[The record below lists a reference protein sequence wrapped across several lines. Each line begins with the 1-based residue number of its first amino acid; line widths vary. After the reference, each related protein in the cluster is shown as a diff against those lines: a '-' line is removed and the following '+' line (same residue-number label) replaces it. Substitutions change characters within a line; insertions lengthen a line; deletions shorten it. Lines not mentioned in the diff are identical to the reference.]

1 MRALVCGLALA
12 GLQLLATPWSRPKE
26 DKVAQLLV
34 QAADLQ
40 RREPRKG
47 LDLAREA
54 SELAKRQ
61 GDEARQVEAECL
73 VSALLL
79 DLGHVQETAI
89 KLEGLKVQARQLN
102 EPRVKALVAKLE
114 GQYLEKMGSY
124 QLALQ
129 AFDLAFAGFQAVKD
143 DRRMAESLI
152 GLGLVYFRLERPDDA
167 SKFWEQAREIYQKL
181 GDGPGE
187 ARTLNNLGVLAKN
200 RGEFSKALD
209 YYRRAETIQSQARNT
224 NALAD
229 LANNM
234 ANLAALMKDAKAAV
248 TYHLRALAL
257 RETLEDK
264 ARIADSCFNLA
275 ELYLKDQQPALA
287 RPYLERATK
296 LAQETAYRSLLIDL
310 KELES
315 MALEQA
321 GDLRGALEHY
331 KGFHQARKALTSEE
345 VAKKASEMR
354 ERFETDRQ
362 AKQIELLKRDQAV
375 RQARLRMLLGG
386 SFSLLAV
393 LVLLAARYRLKVR
406 TTRKIEAQNH
416 DLDEANQRLEQANV
430 FKTMFLASTSHELR
444 TPVNAILGLTSLL
457 REGYLAES
465 ERRRY
470 LETISHSAD
479 GLLHLLNDIL
489 DVGKIEAGKLE
500 VEQIPLNLRQV
511 IEEAVWLLAAK
522 AQDKGLALTMDI
534 DESLPPVLVG
544 DPGRIRQMAL
554 NLLSNAVKFTQEG
567 SIACGARVIERLE
580 NRVTVRLTVQD
591 TGPGIPAPV
600 QAKLFAAYAQGDAS
614 TMRKFGGTGLGLYIT
629 RQLAHLMGGEVGL
642 ESQEGAGSLFWVTL
656 TLAMGEETAPVIAV
670 PASSGH
676 RGYRGRVLVADD
688 NPGNRMVAEAFL
700 RQEGLDVV
708 GVENGQMALE
718 AMAGGAFDLVFLDG
732 RMPVLDGLATAQE
745 VRRLERLGT
754 IRVNRLV
761 ALTGQVQPGDRE
773 RLLAAGFDA
782 YVAKPLE
789 RDELRNVLGQFLAP
803 AEQPQPARKE
813 AITEG
818 DEPETWKV
826 LRQAMGGDTAFQD
839 FLQGFFQDGE
849 TRVRRLGQALL
860 GDDRNQLVRDSH
872 DLKSNAATF
881 GFRTLSK
888 LCWELEQA
896 APQLS
901 PTDLNRLVSQ
911 IEVAFREVVGRW
923 GQVP

>member
-12 GLQLLATPWSRPKE
+12 GVQLLATPWSRPKE
-26 DKVAQLLV
+26 DKVAQLLL
-34 QAADLQ
+34 QATELQ

-47 LDLAREA
+47 LELAREA

-61 GDEARQVEAECL
+61 GDDTRQVEAECL

-124 QLALQ
+124 QLALE
-129 AFDLAFAGFQAVKD
+129 AFDLALAGFQAVKD
-143 DRRMAESLI
+143 DRRTAESLI
-152 GLGLVYFRLERPDDA
+152 GLGLVYFRLDRPEDA
-167 SKFWEQAREIYQKL
+167 AKFWEHAREIYRQL
-181 GDGPGE
+181 GDGFGE

-200 RGEFSKALD
+200 RGEFGKALD
-209 YYRRAETIQSQARNT
+209 FYRRAEVIQHQAKNF

-234 ANLAALMKDAKAAV
+234 ANLSRLMKDDKAAI

-257 RETLEDK
+257 REALEDK

-275 ELYLKDQQPALA
+275 EIYLNNKQPALA
-287 RPYLERATK
+287 RPYLERANN
-296 LAQETAYRSLLIDL
+296 LATATAHRSLLVDL

-315 MALEQA
+315 LALEQA
-321 GDLRGALEHY
+321 GDLGGALERHKAFY
-331 KGFHQARKALTSEE
+331 QARKTLMSEE
-345 VAKKASEMR
+345 AARKAADMR
-354 ERFETDRQ
+354 ERYETDRQ
-362 AKQIELLKRDQAV
+362 AKQIELLKKEQAV
-375 RQARLRMLLGG
+375 RQARLRMLVGG
-386 SFSLLAV
+386 SLSLLAV
-393 LVLLAARYRLKVR
+393 LVLLAARFRLKVR
-406 TTRKIEAQNH
+406 TSRKIEAQNRN
-416 DLDEANQRLEQANV
+416 LDEANHRLEQANA

-444 TPVNAILGLTSLL
+444 TPVNAILGLTGLL
-457 REGYLAES
+457 RQGYLAES

-511 IEEAVWLLAAK
+511 IEEAVLLLSSK
-522 AQDKGLALTMDI
+522 AQEKGLALTLDI
-534 DESLPPVLVG
+534 DEALPAALVG

-554 NLLSNAVKFTQEG
+554 NLLSNAVKFTNTGSVACAVQVIDRREG
-567 SIACGARVIERLE
+567 QVSIRLS
-580 NRVTVRLTVQD
+580 VRD

-614 TMRKFGGTGLGLYIT
+614 TMRNFGGTGLGLFIT

-642 ESQEGAGSLFWVTL
+642 ESEEGVGSQFWVNL
-656 TLAMGEETAPVIAV
+656 PLAIGAESAAITAV
-670 PASSGH
+670 PAPTGNF
-676 RGYRGRVLVADD
+676 GFRGRVLVADD
-688 NPGNRMVAEAFL
+688 NPGNRMVAEALL
-700 RQEGLDVV
+700 RQEGLEVV
-708 GVENGQMALE
+708 GVENGQMAVE
-718 AMAGGAFDLVFLDG
+718 ALTGGPFDLVFLDG

-761 ALTGQVQPGDRE
+761 ALTGQVQLGDRE

-803 AEQPQPARKE
+803 AEQPQPARIE

-826 LRQAMGGDTAFQD
+826 LRQAMGGEAAFQD

-849 TRVRRLGQALL
+849 ARVRRLSQALL
-860 GDDRNQLVRDSH
+860 EKDRNQLVRDGH

-888 LCWELEQA
+888 LCWELEQG

-901 PTDLNRLVSQ
+901 PAELNRLVSQ
-911 IEVAFREVVGRW
+911 VEVAFREVVDRW